1 MRWNPGTKYRNQRTE
16 IDGIK
21 FDSKGEA
28 NRWCELKL
36 MEKAGQ
42 ITNLR
47 RQIAWELIPNQYA
60 VVEGR
65 RKCVERRVTYVADF
79 VYQRGEELIVEDYK
93 GIETEA
99 FKIKKKMMRWLFG
112 IEVRL
117 TRG

>member
-60 VVEGR
+60 VVEGC
-65 RKCVERRVTYVADF
+65 RKCLERRVTYVADF
-79 VYQRGEELIVEDYK
+79 VYQRGGELIVEDYK
-93 GIETEA
+93 GIQTEA
-99 FKIKKKMMRWLFG
+99 FKIKKKLMLWRYG

-117 TRG
+117 TRE